1 MTILND
7 PVSAKLGN
15 RQQLSYIASQAA
27 DARLNVELETE
38 GITLNIGPQHPA
50 THGTLRI
57 IARLDGEQVV
67 WAEPSCGYMH
77 RGYEKLTEVR
87 TFPQVTTLVN
97 RIDWLGSFA
106 NEVPFILAAE
116 KLMGV
121 EAPPRAQWIRT
132 ILFELSRIAN
142 VSLFLGDLGV
152 QLGAITPVFLAFR
165 DREYVLNL
173 IESATGGRFHPNFDR
188 IGGLKDDLPAGWIDE
203 TKVVMKKLRN
213 FCDEIETLLFG
224 NEIFQSRTRGI
235 GVIPRDVALQYGL
248 SGANLRASG
257 VDWDLRRDQDIA
269 LAYNKVDFKVWTHPD
284 GDSFARCWIR
294 LQETREA
301 TLIVDKLL
309 DGIPSG
315 PVMAKVP
322 KIIKVPEGEAW
333 VSTEN
338 PLGEMGYYVV
348 SRGDLG
354 PFRVKIRSASFNN
367 ISITPWL
374 LRGVYVPDIITILA
388 SLYFILGD
396 IDR

>member
-1 MTILND
+1 MTLTTD
-7 PVSAKLGN
+7 RFGD
-15 RQQLSYIASQAA
+15 RQKLSYIAGQAA
-27 DARLNVELETE
+27 DARVNLELETE
-38 GITLNIGPQHPA
+38 GMTLNIGPQHPA

-87 TFPQVTTLVN
+87 TYPQVTTLVN

-132 ILFELSRIAN
+132 LLFELSRIAN

-188 IGGLKDDLPAGWIDE
+188 IGGLKEDLPAGFIDE
-203 TKVVMKKLRN
+203 TKAVMKKLRN

-235 GVIPRDVALQYGL
+235 GIIPRGVALQYGL

-269 LAYNKVDFKVWTHPD
+269 MAWNKVSFKVWTHPD

-301 TLIVDKLL
+301 TLIVDQLL